1 MEIPYSRTKDSR
13 LVSVKVVPR
22 SSKKGIAAIDG
33 NVVKIKVTAPPVDGA
48 ANEQVIEII
57 AEAMNAKKSDVDII
71 RGSSS
76 RTKTVRIKG
85 AGH

>member
-1 MEIPYSRTKDSR
+1 MEIPYSSTKDSR

-22 SSKKGIAAIDG
+22 SSKKGIAGIEGD
-33 NVVKIKVTAPPVDGA
+33 VVKIKVTAPPVDGA

-57 AEAMNAKKSDVDII
+57 AEAMKVRKSDVDII
-71 RGSSS
+71 RGSAS

-85 AGH
+85 V

>member
-22 SSKKGIAAIDG
+22 SSKKGIAGIDG
-33 NVVKIKVTAPPVDGA
+33 DVVKIKVTAPPVDGA

-57 AEAMNAKKSDVDII
+57 AVAMKVRKSDVDII
-71 RGSSS
+71 RGSAS

-85 AGH
+85 V

>member
-22 SSKKGIAAIDG
+22 SSKKGIAGIDG
-33 NVVKIKVTAPPVDGA
+33 DVVKIKVTAPPVDGA

-57 AEAMNAKKSDVDII
+57 AEAMNARKSDVDII
-71 RGSSS
+71 RGSAS

-85 AGH
+85 V